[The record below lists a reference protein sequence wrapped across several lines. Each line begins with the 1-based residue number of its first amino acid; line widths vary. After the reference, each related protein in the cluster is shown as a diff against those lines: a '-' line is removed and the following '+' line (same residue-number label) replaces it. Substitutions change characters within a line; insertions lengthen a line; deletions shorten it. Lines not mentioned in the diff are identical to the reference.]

1 MIVPNRMVK
10 GGIASV
16 VNGYRGSKLEKDYD
30 ITYVESY
37 TDGSKLTKLFKGI
50 SGYIQFIKV
59 LLTNKTL
66 YIFIHH
72 LDLPFIVKCLLYIWH
87 RGLKFQ

>member
-50 SGYIQFIKV
+50 CGYNKQTRHCTYSFIIWTF
-59 LLTNKTL
+59 LLS
-66 YIFIHH
+66 
-72 LDLPFIVKCLLYIWH
+72 
-87 RGLKFQ
+87 

>member
-59 LLTNKTL
+59 LLTNKP
-66 YIFIHH
+66 
-72 LDLPFIVKCLLYIWH
+72 DIVHILLYIWH